1 MIKLP
6 VFKKNVENGGNNYFL
21 LILRAGNTVSK
32 YKSGY
37 KLQNFSVA
45 VLPGP
50 QNHYLFTA

>member
-50 QNHYLFTA
+50 QNH

>member
-6 VFKKNVENGGNNYFL
+6 VFKKNVENGGNN
-21 LILRAGNTVSK
+21 